1 MKCVGLLSG
10 GKDSV
15 YTLHHCLARGHLPV
29 ALASLVPPH
38 GQDELDSFMYQTVGS
53 SGLQTLASVLDLPL
67 YTHTIAGTAINQR
80 AEYGSRKGKAREQ
93 THPAHDDDDTDRDE
107 TEDLFQL
114 LQKVKAAHPDVE
126 GVSVGAILS
135 NYQRVRVEHVC
146 ARLGLTP
153 LAWLWER
160 EQKELLAEMVDAGME
175 CVLVKVAGAGLG
187 VQHLG
192 KTLAEMQ
199 PTLHRLNEQYETHVC
214 GEGGE
219 YETFTVDSPL
229 FLRRVQLDEV
239 REVVTNADRH
249 ATVAHLYLSR
259 LSLGPLKPA
268 YAGAERGEA
277 RWARAGEL
285 CREVVERPGL
295 WASEV
300 REGAWRECGREAW
313 ERVAAEGLAEEEEQ
327 ERASVEKGDEEALRL
342 KASAR
347 ETGDG
352 WLYLAEV
359 GAPSEL
365 CMGEIEDEVRACF
378 AALEDLLSAHG
389 ASLLSLAHLT
399 VYLSPSAHTMALF
412 PRINAIYAAYF
423 GTSPPTRACV
433 AVPGPGPGDEGAW
446 RVKLEG
452 VARVGTAG
460 EGRGDDEERKA
471 LHVQSLSYWAAA
483 NIGPYSQAVKTAG
496 RVFVAGQIP
505 LLPSTLTLPPPSSSS
520 TTSPADEAAF
530 DFASHASLSLQHAH
544 RILSSSH
551 FSPLA
556 PSTPLALG
564 RAEGAIVWL
573 APCASRAEWAQK
585 VECCRAVWRASGAE
599 GTAPPPLV
607 AVEAAALP
615 KGAEVEWQIT
625 WCVPPTQGALQEDD
639 EDSEGEESTAAGHGK
654 DVDSWCRMETVSN
667 DTGRPVSYQCSQRS
681 PAPDSAGQDTVFA
694 ILGCSLGE
702 ERPHALPGIDRSNLH
717 SIRAFYRPSR
727 CTPTQ
732 VRNLASTLLSL
743 PPASATP
750 TKPASAPAISYIP
763 SHRLSMLSG
772 VEAHDVVFVIVA
784 GAEKL

>member
-29 ALASLVPPH
+29 ALASLVPPL
-38 GQDELDSFMYQTVGS
+38 GQDELDSFMFQTVGS
-53 SGLQTLASVLDLPL
+53 SGLATLASALDLPL

-80 AEYGSRKGKAREQ
+80 AEYGSRKGKAREH
-93 THPAHDDDDTDRDE
+93 HPANADNDDRDE

-160 EQKELLAEMVDAGME
+160 DQKELLAEMVDAGME

-285 CREVVERPGL
+285 CREVVKRPGL
-295 WASEV
+295 WGTEV
-300 REGAWRECGREAW
+300 CEGGWRECGREAW
-313 ERVAAEGLAEEEEQ
+313 ERAAAAAGRLAEVEEGLSA
-327 ERASVEKGDEEALRL
+327 EKGDEGALRL
-342 KASAR
+342 RASAR
-347 ETGDG
+347 QTGDG

-359 GAPSEL
+359 GAPSDL
-365 CMGEIEDEVRACF
+365 CTGEIEDEVRACF
-378 AALEDLLSAHG
+378 TALEDLLSAHG

-412 PRINAIYAAYF
+412 PRINAVYAAYF

-446 RVKLEG
+446 KVKLEG
-452 VARVGTAG
+452 VARVGTAA
-460 EGRGDDEERKA
+460 EGRGDEEERKA

-520 TTSPADEAAF
+520 TTSSPDEAAF

-556 PSTPLALG
+556 RSTPLALG

-585 VECCRAVWRASGAE
+585 VECCRAVWRASSAE
-599 GTAPPPLV
+599 EGRAPPPPLV

-625 WCVPPTQGALQEDD
+625 WCVPPAQGALQEDA
-639 EDSEGEESTAAGHGK
+639 EDSDEEESGAARRGK
-654 DVDSWCRMETVSN
+654 EVDSWCRMETVSN

-694 ILGCSLGE
+694 ILGCSL
-702 ERPHALPGIDRSNLH
+702 
-717 SIRAFYRPSR
+717 
-727 CTPTQ
+727 

-743 PPASATP
+743 PPASATS
-750 TKPASAPAISYIP
+750 TKPASEPAISYIP
-763 SHRLSMLSG
+763 AHRLSTLSG
-772 VEAHDVVFVIVA
+772 AEAHDVVFVIVA